1 MVCSCGNEMD
11 RDANAAKNL
20 LSKMITDL
28 DIAHLF
34 SKTKKV
40 AHAEPINEG
49 NLLFDVNNA

>member
-1 MVCSCGNEMD
+1 MPHSI
-11 RDANAAKNL
+11 ATIKAKNL

-40 AHAEPINEG
+40 AHADSINEG